1 MLTYIHNFSNWK
13 NYKTEGY
20 LVENVDAAKSFM
32 VKRLAREQ
40 EIAPADLTEEDKK
53 KALENKQFLEIMEL
67 TKDMTGYALPM
78 VKFHF
83 NQEIPIGFRNEINNF
98 DPEKFFGDDEQN
110 QREISSISQLLGWLK
125 TRKVLIERLPMS
137 VDQYASRPTEQGQIT
152 GFESLADAIRTV
164 ELNQKGKYF
173 IDRLTDKY
181 KKQFKQLSPEKQQA
195 LYDIGNS
202 FRKFDME
209 AAKIGTIKEK
219 FPSNVFLKKIR
230 AYEQEVDIE
239 GFILKAQTNLK
250 ALNDASYQKIIEKIR
265 SLSPQVGI
273 VYDEPP
279 YLVLS
284 CRTEQAQK
292 DLCSI
297 ANWCINRG
305 HWGSYAGSQS
315 DPGLQINI
323 FNLDLPV
330 SDVYYLTGTTIK
342 YDGRVTASH
351 DKNDGNIIHQGSRK
365 SIYDHFR
372 GLGYPEDL
380 CKTLEYVIP
389 IEIMTKKT
397 LEKIKAIGKR
407 SGDLDKNN
415 SLGRALWDVA
425 GQKLGGN
432 ISQEE
437 WNGILGVITQVLES
451 ENGQLL
457 NSLKQVYLKSGV
469 HSLASLSIFKEFI
482 LPRLKQDEKIE
493 ILESTDKVFA
503 LINKAKE
510 RFGEN
515 LQNKQSTGE
524 SDENRQRVETVIALA
539 KDEDEV
545 KDSVRRSVGL

>member
-32 VKRLAREQ
+32 VKRLARGK

-98 DPEKFFGDDEQN
+98 DSEKFFGDDEQN

-173 IDRLTDKY
+173 IDRLTEKY

-195 LYDIGNS
+195 LYDLGNS

-209 AAKIGTIKEK
+209 AAKIGTYKDK
-219 FPSNVFLKKIR
+219 LPSNVFLQKLK
-230 AYEQEVDIE
+230 AYEREVDIE
-239 GFILKAQTNLK
+239 GFILKAENTLK
-250 ALNDASYQKIIEKIR
+250 ALNDSSYQEIIEKIR

-292 DLCSI
+292 DLCAI

-305 HWGSYAGSQS
+305 YWGSYAGNQS

-342 YDGRVTASH
+342 YNGRVTASH
-351 DKNDGNIIHQGSRK
+351 DKNDRRIMHQNSEK
-365 SIYDHFR
+365 SIYHHFK

-397 LEKIKAIGKR
+397 LEKIKAIGKK
-407 SGDLDKNN
+407 SANKNN
-415 SLGRALWDVA
+415 VLGRALWDVA
-425 GQKLGGN
+425 GQNLGGN

-437 WNGILGVITQVLES
+437 WNGILGVVTEVLES

-457 NSLKQVYLKSGV
+457 NSLKEVYLKSGV

-482 LPRLKQDEKIE
+482 LPKLTPDEKLE

-503 LINKAKE
+503 LIQKAKE
-510 RFGEN
+510 RFGETS
-515 LQNKQSTGE
+515 QNKQSTGE
-524 SDENRQRVETVIALA
+524 SDETRQRVEAVIALA

-545 KDSVRRSVGL
+545 KDSVTRLVGL